1 MPGQNNGR
9 AFDFRMKG
17 ISEAVFYLQW
27 KQPAVVNEG
36 ARSAALKSRVVAGA
50 SRGRQLPVP
59 TPAGRA
65 APTPVPEELF
75 PAWPLFQS

>member
-1 MPGQNNGR
+1 
-9 AFDFRMKG
+9 MKG

-36 ARSAALKSRVVAGA
+36 AQSAKSRVVAGA
-50 SRGRQLPVP
+50 SRGRVPPVSM
-59 TPAGRA
+59 PAGRA

-75 PAWPLFQS
+75 PAWPLLQS